1 MSGDEQRPAAEF
13 FYADA
18 ECPPQ
23 PAEPYNT
30 LNPKNKKN
38 ILILL
43 ISDTYHNCSKAA
55 EAVLQ
60 EGESLSAFIESSL
73 RTNIERRLNEKEFIA
88 RGLASRDRARQSNSY
103 VDGESVIGELRGML
117 EKAGKR
123 SA

>member
-1 MSGDEQRPAAEF
+1 M
-13 FYADA
+13 
-18 ECPPQ
+18 
-23 PAEPYNT
+23 
-30 LNPKNKKN
+30 
-38 ILILL
+38 
-43 ISDTYHNCSKAA
+43 
-55 EAVLQ
+55 LQ
-60 EGESLSAFIESSL
+60 EGESRSAFIESSL